1 MSFYEKY
8 QKYKSKYTQH
18 KKGVAVF
25 EVNGSGQKSIVYLTT
40 LPDNTTE
47 IKGKI
52 YGLNPYQE
60 HAIHIHETGDL
71 SEGCDSCCAHYN
83 PDKKNH
89 GGPNSSERHVG
100 DLGNVRANDQGV
112 AEFKIIDNLVN
123 VYEVI
128 GRSFIVH
135 ADPDDFGLGGHDDS
149 LKTGHAGKRIGCGVI
164 GIAKS
169 C

>member
-1 MSFYEKY
+1 MGFY
-8 QKYKSKYTQH
+8 QKYLKYKRKYKQH

-25 EVNGSGQKSIVYLTT
+25 EVSGSGQKSIVYLTT
-40 LPDNTTE
+40 LHENVTE
-47 IKGKI
+47 IKGVI
-52 YGLNPYQE
+52 HGLKPNQE

-89 GGPNSSERHVG
+89 GGPNSPERHVG
-100 DLGNVRANDQGV
+100 DLGNVRANEQGV
-112 AEFKIIDNLVN
+112 AEFLIIDDLVN

-135 ADPDDFGLGGHDDS
+135 ADPDDFGEGGHDDS